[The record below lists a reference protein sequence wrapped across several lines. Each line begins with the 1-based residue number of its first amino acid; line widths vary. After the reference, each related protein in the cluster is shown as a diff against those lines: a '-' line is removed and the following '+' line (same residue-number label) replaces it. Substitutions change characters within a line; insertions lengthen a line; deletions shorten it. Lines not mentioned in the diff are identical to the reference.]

1 MLVIDNIIVRIAGR
15 EILDGASATL
25 PAGRRIGLV
34 GRNGAGKSTLLKVI
48 LGQMSTDQGE
58 VTWPKDWRIGAVA
71 QEAPSGPITLIET
84 VLAADKERTEL
95 LARAEHESD
104 PHRLGDIHARLEAI
118 DAYSAP
124 ARGAAI
130 LAGLGFPE
138 EDQIRPC

>member
-1 MLVIDNIIVRIAGR
+1 MPAAMLVIDNIIVRIAGR
-15 EILDGASATL
+15 EILDGASASL

-104 PHRLGDIHARLEAI
+104 PHRLGDIHAPLNNATWSCFSRKKV
-118 DAYSAP
+118 
-124 ARGAAI
+124 
-130 LAGLGFPE
+130 
-138 EDQIRPC
+138 RPIFGSSIYKPSL